1 MGRSDPN
8 ACFTLR
14 IRLYIRTHDSR
25 IITITAYDDLPSDSA
40 GRVRLTC
47 EVKHGSEVIF
57 ERGKLTCGLHK
68 ASDSIEAKEL
78 VMGLVAMRPGDTDRD
93 YFAGYT
99 AAQRAWV
106 IQHGEE
112 LSAER
117 ERRYCDENGHVRSV
131 A

>member
-1 MGRSDPN
+1 MRQSDPN

-14 IRLYIRTHDSR
+14 IRLYIRSHDPR
-25 IITITAYDDLPSDSA
+25 LITITAFDDLPSDSA

-57 ERGKLTCGLHK
+57 ERGKLTCGLHP
-68 ASDSIEAKEL
+68 ASDSVAAKEL
-78 VMGLVAMRPGDTDRD
+78 VMSLVAMRPGDTDRD
-93 YFAGYT
+93 YFADYT
-99 AAQRAWV
+99 DSQLAWAK
-106 IQHGEE
+106 QHGEE

-117 ERRYCDENGHVRSV
+117 ERRYCDGNGNVRRV